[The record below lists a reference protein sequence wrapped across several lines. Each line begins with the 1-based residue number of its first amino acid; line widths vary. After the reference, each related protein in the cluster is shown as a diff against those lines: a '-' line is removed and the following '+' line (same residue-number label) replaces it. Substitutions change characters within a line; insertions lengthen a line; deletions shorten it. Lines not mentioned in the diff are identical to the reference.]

1 MITVLMGAPGAG
13 KSTWLARNISG
24 DEHIASTEPLR
35 ADRSLDSNIFM
46 NQLRRRAEVAA
57 HDGLDVIADGTHIDR
72 RHRAFWLQLAGE
84 ANAETRLIIFNT
96 SLPLLYKAQ
105 DHRTAPVAKS
115 IVSKYHLD
123 FKKALRTVHLEPWGS
138 IETIVRG
145 N

>member
-13 KSTWLARNISG
+13 KSTWLSRNISG

-35 ADRSLDSNIFM
+35 VDRSLDSNIFM
-46 NQLRRRAEVAA
+46 NQLRLRAEVAA

-72 RHRAFWLQLAGE
+72 RHRAFWLQLASE
-84 ANAETRLIIFNT
+84 ANTETRLVIFNT
-96 SLPLLYKAQ
+96 SLPLLYMAQ
-105 DHRTAPVAKS
+105 DSRTAPVAKS

-123 FKKALRTVHLEPWGS
+123 FRKALRTVQFEPWGS